1 MIRFADTSIAC
12 FEDLNQLSTAEILA
26 AYNEAT
32 GKNTKQFAKRAKG
45 MQQLWAVIADKVEA
59 AQAQEP
65 EAVEAAQEEPAEVAP
80 EQAESVQEPAEVA
93 PEQAESVQE
102 PATLATVGAAPATA
116 PSTAEE
122 PAEGAATAEAK
133 AKPAGLKARV
143 EDLLAALA
151 SGPKTVAEITQV
163 LGMENEKRARSLI
176 DTARRGGHT
185 IACVGRGTFALPEAA
200 Q

>member
-1 MIRFADTSIAC
+1 MTFAIAGTAITC

-59 AQAQEP
+59 AQVQKAD
-65 EAVEAAQEEPAEVAP
+65 AVPAAQEEPAEVAP
-80 EQAESVQEPAEVA
+80 EHAT
-93 PEQAESVQE
+93 
-102 PATLATVGAAPATA
+102 PATGEAASATA
-116 PSTAEE
+116 SSTAEE

-151 SGPKTVAEITQV
+151 SGPRTVAELAEA
-163 LGMENEKRARSLI
+163 LGMEQKKVRSTI
-176 DTARRGGHT
+176 DTARRVGHT

>member
-1 MIRFADTSIAC
+1 MTLAIADTTITC

-80 EQAESVQEPAEVA
+80 EQAESVQEH
-93 PEQAESVQE
+93 
-102 PATLATVGAAPATA
+102 ATA

-122 PAEGAATAEAK
+122 APAA
-133 AKPAGLKARV
+133 AKPAGLRARV
-143 EDLLAALA
+143 DELLAALA
-151 SGPKTVAEITQV
+151 GGPKTVAEITQA
-163 LGMENEKRARSLI
+163 LGLENEKKARSLI
-176 DTARRGGHT
+176 DTARRGGYT
-185 IACVGRGTFALPEAA
+185 IACVGRGTFALVGEE

>member
-1 MIRFADTSIAC
+1 MTFAIAGTAITR

-59 AQAQEP
+59 AQVQKAD
-65 EAVEAAQEEPAEVAP
+65 AVPAAQEEPAEVAP
-80 EQAESVQEPAEVA
+80 EQAESVQK
-93 PEQAESVQE
+93 
-102 PATLATVGAAPATA
+102 PATA
-116 PSTAEE
+116 SS
-122 PAEGAATAEAK
+122 TAEAK

-151 SGPKTVAEITQV
+151 SGPRTVAE
-163 LGMENEKRARSLI
+163 LAEALDMEQKKVRSTI
-176 DTARRGGHT
+176 DTARRVGHS
-185 IACVGRGTFALPEAA
+185 IACVGRGTFELLEAA
-200 Q
+200 R

>member
-1 MIRFADTSIAC
+1 MIRIADVTIARFAD
-12 FEDLNQLSTAEILA
+12 LNEVSTADLLA
-26 AYNEAT
+26 YYNSVT
-32 GKNTKQFAKRAKG
+32 GKNTKQFLKRAKG
-45 MQQLWAVIADKVEA
+45 MQQVWALIEPQLAQVE
-59 AQAQEP
+59 
-65 EAVEAAQEEPAEVAP
+65 EAAQEEPAEVAP
-80 EQAESVQEPAEVA
+80 EQAESVQEPA
-93 PEQAESVQE
+93 
-102 PATLATVGAAPATA
+102 TLATVEAAPATA

-151 SGPKTVAEITQV
+151 SGPRTVAELAEA
-163 LGMENEKRARSLI
+163 LGMEQKKVRSTI
-176 DTARRGGHT
+176 DTARRVGHT

>member
-1 MIRFADTSIAC
+1 MIRIADVTITRFAD
-12 FEDLNQLSTAEILA
+12 LNEVSTADLLA
-26 AYNEAT
+26 YYNSVT
-32 GKNTKQFAKRAKG
+32 GKNTKQFLKRAKG
-45 MQQLWAVIADKVEA
+45 MQQVWALIEPQLAQVEG
-59 AQAQEP
+59 
-65 EAVEAAQEEPAEVAP
+65 AAQE
-80 EQAESVQEPAEVA
+80 EPAEVA

-102 PATLATVGAAPATA
+102 PATLATVEAAPATT

-151 SGPKTVAEITQV
+151 SGPRTVAELAEA
-163 LGMENEKRARSLI
+163 LGMEQKKVRSTI
-176 DTARRGGHT
+176 DTARRVGHT

>member
-1 MIRFADTSIAC
+1 MTFAIAGTAITR

-59 AQAQEP
+59 AQVQKAD
-65 EAVEAAQEEPAEVAP
+65 AVPAAQEEPAEVAP
-80 EQAESVQEPAEVA
+80 EQAESVQK
-93 PEQAESVQE
+93 
-102 PATLATVGAAPATA
+102 PATA

-151 SGPKTVAEITQV
+151 SGPRTVAE
-163 LGMENEKRARSLI
+163 LAEALDMEQKKVRSTI
-176 DTARRGGHT
+176 DTARRVGHS
-185 IACVGRGTFALPEAA
+185 IACVGRGTFELLDAA
-200 Q
+200 R

>member
-1 MIRFADTSIAC
+1 MIRIADVTITRFAD
-12 FEDLNQLSTAEILA
+12 LNEVSTADLLA
-26 AYNEAT
+26 YYNSVT
-32 GKNTKQFAKRAKG
+32 GKNTKQFLKRAKG
-45 MQQLWAVIADKVEA
+45 MQQVWALIEPQLAQVE
-59 AQAQEP
+59 
-65 EAVEAAQEEPAEVAP
+65 EAAQEEPAEVAP
-80 EQAESVQEPAEVA
+80 EQAESVQEPA
-93 PEQAESVQE
+93 
-102 PATLATVGAAPATA
+102 TLATVEAAPATA

-151 SGPKTVAEITQV
+151 SGPRTVAELV
-163 LGMENEKRARSLI
+163 EALGMEQKKVRSTI
-176 DTARRGGHT
+176 DTARRVGHT

>member
-1 MIRFADTSIAC
+1 MIRIADVTITRFAD
-12 FEDLNQLSTAEILA
+12 LNEVSTADLLA
-26 AYNEAT
+26 YYNSVT
-32 GKNTKQFAKRAKG
+32 GKNTKQFLKRAKG
-45 MQQLWAVIADKVEA
+45 MQQVWALIAPQLAQVEG
-59 AQAQEP
+59 
-65 EAVEAAQEEPAEVAP
+65 AAQEEPAEVT
-80 EQAESVQEPAEVA
+80 

-102 PATLATVGAAPATA
+102 PATLATVEAAPATA

-151 SGPKTVAEITQV
+151 SGPRTVAELAGA
-163 LGMENEKRARSLI
+163 LGMEQKKVRSTI
-176 DTARRGGHT
+176 DTARRVGHT

>member
-1 MIRFADTSIAC
+1 MIRIADVTITRFAD
-12 FEDLNQLSTAEILA
+12 LNEVSTADLLA
-26 AYNEAT
+26 YYNSVT
-32 GKNTKQFAKRAKG
+32 GKNTKQFLKRAKG
-45 MQQLWAVIADKVEA
+45 MQQVWALIEPQLAQVEGA
-59 AQAQEP
+59 G
-65 EAVEAAQEEPAEVAP
+65 QEEPAEVAP
-80 EQAESVQEPAEVA
+80 EQAEG
-93 PEQAESVQE
+93 VQE
-102 PATLATVGAAPATA
+102 PATPATVEAAPATA

-151 SGPKTVAEITQV
+151 SGPRTVAELAEA
-163 LGMENEKRARSLI
+163 LGMEQKKVRSTI
-176 DTARRGGHT
+176 DTARRVGHT

>member
-1 MIRFADTSIAC
+1 MTFAIAGTAITR

-59 AQAQEP
+59 AQVQKAD
-65 EAVEAAQEEPAEVAP
+65 AVPAAQEEPAEVAP
-80 EQAESVQEPAEVA
+80 EQAESVQEPAT
-93 PEQAESVQE
+93 
-102 PATLATVGAAPATA
+102 PATVEAAPATA

-133 AKPAGLKARV
+133 AKPVGLKARV

-151 SGPKTVAEITQV
+151 SGPRAVAE
-163 LGMENEKRARSLI
+163 LAEALDMEQKKVRSTI
-176 DTARRGGHT
+176 DTARRVGHT
-185 IACVGRGTFALPEAA
+185 IACVGRGTFELLEAA
-200 Q
+200 R

>member
-1 MIRFADTSIAC
+1 MIRIADVTITRFAD
-12 FEDLNQLSTAEILA
+12 LNEVSTADLLA
-26 AYNEAT
+26 YYNSVT
-32 GKNTKQFAKRAKG
+32 GKNTKQFLKRAKG
-45 MQQLWAVIADKVEA
+45 MQQVWALIEPQLAQVEG
-59 AQAQEP
+59 
-65 EAVEAAQEEPAEVAP
+65 AAQEEP
-80 EQAESVQEPAEVA
+80 SEVA

-102 PATLATVGAAPATA
+102 PATLATVEAAPATA

-151 SGPKTVAEITQV
+151 SGPRTVAELAEA
-163 LGMENEKRARSLI
+163 LGMEQKKVRSTI
-176 DTARRGGHT
+176 DTARRVGHT

>member
-1 MIRFADTSIAC
+1 MIRIADVTITRFAD
-12 FEDLNQLSTAEILA
+12 LNEVSTADLLA
-26 AYNEAT
+26 YYNSVT
-32 GKNTKQFAKRAKG
+32 GKNTKQFLKRAKG
-45 MQQLWAVIADKVEA
+45 MQQVWALIEPQL
-59 AQAQEP
+59 AQLE
-65 EAVEAAQEEPAEVAP
+65 EAAQEEPAEVAP
-80 EQAESVQEPAEVA
+80 EQAESA
-93 PEQAESVQE
+93 QE
-102 PATLATVGAAPATA
+102 PATPATVEAAPATA

-151 SGPKTVAEITQV
+151 SGPRTVAELAEA
-163 LGMENEKRARSLI
+163 LGMEQKKVRSTI
-176 DTARRGGHT
+176 DTARRVGHT

>member
-1 MIRFADTSIAC
+1 MTFAIAGTAITR

-59 AQAQEP
+59 AQVQKAD
-65 EAVEAAQEEPAEVAP
+65 AVPAAQEEPAEVAP
-80 EQAESVQEPAEVA
+80 EQAESVQK
-93 PEQAESVQE
+93 
-102 PATLATVGAAPATA
+102 PATA

-143 EDLLAALA
+143 GDLLAALA
-151 SGPKTVAEITQV
+151 SGPRTVAE
-163 LGMENEKRARSLI
+163 LAEALDMEQKKVRSTI
-176 DTARRGGHT
+176 DTARRVGHT
-185 IACVGRGTFALPEAA
+185 IACVGRGTFELLEAA
-200 Q
+200 R

>member
-1 MIRFADTSIAC
+1 MTFAIAGTAITR

-59 AQAQEP
+59 AQVQKAD
-65 EAVEAAQEEPAEVAP
+65 AVPAAQEEPAEVAP
-80 EQAESVQEPAEVA
+80 EQAESVQK
-93 PEQAESVQE
+93 
-102 PATLATVGAAPATA
+102 PATA

-151 SGPKTVAEITQV
+151 SGPRTVAE
-163 LGMENEKRARSLI
+163 LAEALDMEQKKVRSTI
-176 DTARRGGHT
+176 DTARRVGHS
-185 IACVGRGTFALPEAA
+185 IACVGRGTFELLEAA
-200 Q
+200 R

>member
-1 MIRFADTSIAC
+1 MIRIADVTITRFAD
-12 FEDLNQLSTAEILA
+12 LNEVSTADLLA
-26 AYNEAT
+26 YYNSVT
-32 GKNTKQFAKRAKG
+32 GKNTKQFLKRAKG
-45 MQQLWAVIADKVEA
+45 MQQVWALIEPQL
-59 AQAQEP
+59 AQLQ
-65 EAVEAAQEEPAEVAP
+65 EAAQEEPA
-80 EQAESVQEPAEVA
+80 
-93 PEQAESVQE
+93 
-102 PATLATVGAAPATA
+102 TLATVEAAPATT

-151 SGPKTVAEITQV
+151 SGPRTVAELAEA
-163 LGMENEKRARSLI
+163 LGMEQKKVRSTI
-176 DTARRGGHT
+176 DTARRVGHT

>member
-1 MIRFADTSIAC
+1 MIRIADVTITRFAD
-12 FEDLNQLSTAEILA
+12 LNEVSTADLLA
-26 AYNEAT
+26 YYNSVT
-32 GKNTKQFAKRAKG
+32 GKNTKQFLKRAKG
-45 MQQLWAVIADKVEA
+45 MQQVWALIEPQL
-59 AQAQEP
+59 AQLQ
-65 EAVEAAQEEPAEVAP
+65 EAAQEEPA
-80 EQAESVQEPAEVA
+80 
-93 PEQAESVQE
+93 
-102 PATLATVGAAPATA
+102 TLATVEAAPATT

>member
-1 MIRFADTSIAC
+1 MIRIADVTITRFAD
-12 FEDLNQLSTAEILA
+12 LNEVSTADLLA
-26 AYNEAT
+26 YYNSVT
-32 GKNTKQFAKRAKG
+32 GKNTKQFLKRAKG
-45 MQQLWAVIADKVEA
+45 MQQVWALIEPQLAQVE
-59 AQAQEP
+59 
-65 EAVEAAQEEPAEVAP
+65 EAAQEEPAEVAP
-80 EQAESVQEPAEVA
+80 EQAESVQEPAT
-93 PEQAESVQE
+93 
-102 PATLATVGAAPATA
+102 PATVEAAPATA

-151 SGPKTVAEITQV
+151 SGPRTVAELAEA
-163 LGMENEKRARSLI
+163 LGMEQKKVRSTI
-176 DTARRGGHT
+176 DTARRVGHT

>member
-1 MIRFADTSIAC
+1 MIRIADVTITRFAD
-12 FEDLNQLSTAEILA
+12 LNEVSTADLLA
-26 AYNEAT
+26 YYNSVT
-32 GKNTKQFAKRAKG
+32 GKNTKQFLKRAKG
-45 MQQLWAVIADKVEA
+45 MQQVWALIEPQLAQVE
-59 AQAQEP
+59 
-65 EAVEAAQEEPAEVAP
+65 EAAQEEPAEVAP
-80 EQAESVQEPAEVA
+80 EQAESVQEPAT
-93 PEQAESVQE
+93 
-102 PATLATVGAAPATA
+102 PATVEAAPATA

-151 SGPKTVAEITQV
+151 SGPRTVAELAGV
-163 LGMENEKRARSLI
+163 LGMEQKKVRSTI
-176 DTARRGGHT
+176 DTARRVGHT

>member
-1 MIRFADTSIAC
+1 MTLAIADTTITC

-59 AQAQEP
+59 AQAQAQEP

-80 EQAESVQEPAEVA
+80 EQAESVQEH
-93 PEQAESVQE
+93 
-102 PATLATVGAAPATA
+102 AAA

-122 PAEGAATAEAK
+122 APAA
-133 AKPAGLKARV
+133 AKPAGLRARV
-143 EDLLAALA
+143 DELLAALA
-151 SGPKTVAEITQV
+151 GGPKTVAEITQA
-163 LGMENEKRARSLI
+163 LGLENEKKARSLI
-176 DTARRGGHT
+176 DTARRSGYT
-185 IACVGRGTFALPEAA
+185 IACVGRGTFALPGEE

>member
-1 MIRFADTSIAC
+1 MIRIADVTITRFAD
-12 FEDLNQLSTAEILA
+12 LNEVSTADLLA
-26 AYNEAT
+26 YYNSVT
-32 GKNTKQFAKRAKG
+32 GKNTKQFLKRAKG
-45 MQQLWAVIADKVEA
+45 MQQVWALIEPQLAQVEG
-59 AQAQEP
+59 
-65 EAVEAAQEEPAEVAP
+65 AAQE
-80 EQAESVQEPAEVA
+80 EPAEVA

-102 PATLATVGAAPATA
+102 PATLATVEAAPATA

-151 SGPKTVAEITQV
+151 SGPRTVAELAEA
-163 LGMENEKRARSLI
+163 LGMEQKKVRSTI
-176 DTARRGGHT
+176 DTARRVGHT

>member
-1 MIRFADTSIAC
+1 MIRIADVTITRFAD
-12 FEDLNQLSTAEILA
+12 LNEVSTADLLA
-26 AYNEAT
+26 YYNSVT
-32 GKNTKQFAKRAKG
+32 GKNTKQFLKRAKG
-45 MQQLWAVIADKVEA
+45 MQQVWALIEPQLAQVE
-59 AQAQEP
+59 
-65 EAVEAAQEEPAEVAP
+65 EAAQEEPAEVAP
-80 EQAESVQEPAEVA
+80 EQAESVQEPA
-93 PEQAESVQE
+93 
-102 PATLATVGAAPATA
+102 TLATVEAAPATA

-151 SGPKTVAEITQV
+151 SGPRTVAELAEA
-163 LGMENEKRARSLI
+163 LGMEQKKVRSTI
-176 DTARRGGHT
+176 DTARRVGHT